1 VTPPTTALILQHQDD
16 APGGLAIDALKSRA
30 MPHRVVRLDRGDA
43 LPDPETVAMAIV
55 LGSEASANDGHEWIA
70 TELDWLRAADRAQ
83 TPVLGVCFGAQSL
96 ALALGGGVGR
106 ARRPERGWVR
116 VTTTEPAL
124 IGPGPWLTWHDDEI
138 TLPAGAQLLAH
149 NDSGVQAFRLRRH
162 LGVQFHPEVTPRI
175 VAAWA
180 HDSRDED
187 LDVQALMD
195 ETSRESGR
203 AAVDAVALFTGFIDG
218 ARRYTASRLSG
229 PLGIQPR

>member
-1 VTPPTTALILQHQDD
+1 MSPPSTALILQHQDD
-16 APGGLAIDALKSRA
+16 APAGLAIDALKSRG
-30 MPHRVVRLDRGDA
+30 MPHRVVRLDRDDA
-43 LPDPETVAMAIV
+43 LPDPDTVALAIV
-55 LGSEASANDGHEWIA
+55 LGSEASANDGHDWIA
-70 TELDWLRAADRAQ
+70 RELAWLRAADRAQ

-116 VTTTEPAL
+116 ITTAEPAL

-138 TLPAGAQLLAH
+138 ILPTGAELLAH
-149 NDSGVQAFRLRRH
+149 NDSGVQAFRVRGH

-180 HDSRDED
+180 HDSRDEEI
-187 LDVQALMD
+187 DVPALLK

-203 AAVDAVALFTGFIDG
+203 AAADAGVLFTGFIDG
-218 ARRYTASRLSG
+218 ARRYTAPHAPG
-229 PLGIQPR
+229 P